1 MPTDRPRE
9 AFAMTDEAIRHD
21 LAEIVGPAGILTG
34 QDVSERFD
42 GWPPVTPIEARCIV
56 RPSSTAQVAAILRY
70 CNAKGVA
77 VVAQGGRTG
86 ISKGARS
93 TRNDVALSLE
103 RLNRVEAIDP
113 VGSTITVEAGV
124 PLRTVQEAADA
135 IDLFYPVDIG
145 ARGSATIGGTIAT
158 NAGGNRVIRFGMT
171 REQVLGIE
179 VVLADGT
186 VVSSMNRLI
195 KNNAGYDLKQ
205 LFIGS
210 EGTLGVI
217 TRAVLRLRP
226 KLGGTGTAFVG
237 VETFDRI
244 LALLRLLMSATGGML
259 TSFEVMWSDVVDT
272 VLSTGRH
279 QRPLSALH
287 NFYALIEVGATEAE
301 PLLEAAIGS
310 AFEGGIVSD
319 AVIAKSEAQAASLW
333 AIREDSPA
341 RAAALRPAIHFDIG
355 LPQSAMDSYV
365 DSVRARLRAEWSGA
379 KLLAFGHVG
388 DCNLH
393 LTIGVGDDDAATRHA
408 MDDIVYGLLRPLAGS
423 VTAEHGIG
431 LEKRAYLAVSR
442 TPEEIE
448 LMQRLKATLDPRQT
462 LNPGKVLELS
472 EIDR

>member
-1 MPTDRPRE
+1 
-9 AFAMTDEAIRHD
+9 MTEEAILRD
-21 LAEIVGPAGILTG
+21 LAGIVGQAGILTG
-34 QDVSERFD
+34 RDVSERFD

-56 RPSSTAQVAAILRY
+56 RPSSTTQVADVLRY
-70 CNAKGVA
+70 CNGARVA
-77 VVAQGGRTG
+77 VVPQGGRTG

-103 RLNRVEAIDP
+103 RLNRVEAIDS

-124 PLRTVQEAADA
+124 PLSTVQQAADA
-135 IDLFYPVDIG
+135 NDLFYPVDIG

-186 VVSSMNRLI
+186 VVSSMNRLL

-205 LFIGS
+205 IFIGS

-226 KLGGTGTAFVG
+226 KLGNTATAFVG
-237 VETFDRI
+237 VETFGDI
-244 LALLRLLMSATGGML
+244 LALLRLLMSATNGML
-259 TSFEVMWSDVVDT
+259 TSFEVMWSDFVDT
-272 VLSTGRH
+272 VLGSGRH
-279 QRPLSALH
+279 QRPLSAPH
-287 NFYALIEVGATEAE
+287 NFYALIEVAATEAE
-301 PLLEAAIGS
+301 ALLESAIGS
-310 AFEGGIVSD
+310 AFERGIVSD

-333 AIREDSPA
+333 AIREDAPA
-341 RAAALRPAIHFDIG
+341 RAAAMRPAIHFDIG
-355 LPQSAMDSYV
+355 LPQSAMHAYV
-365 DSVRARLRAEWSGA
+365 DSVHAKLRAQWSGA

-393 LTIGVGDDDAATRHA
+393 LTVSVGDDDATTRHA
-408 MDDIVYGLLRPLAGS
+408 VDEIVYGLLRPLAGS

-442 TPEEIE
+442 TPEEIA
-448 LMQRLKATLDPRQT
+448 LMRRLKATLDPRRI
-462 LNPGKVLELS
+462 LNPGKVLELP

>member
-1 MPTDRPRE
+1 
-9 AFAMTDEAIRHD
+9 MTDEAILQD
-21 LAEIVGPAGILTG
+21 LTGIVGPAGILKG
-34 QDVSERFD
+34 RDVSERFD

-56 RPSSTAQVAAILRY
+56 RPNSTAQVAAVLRY
-70 CNAKGVA
+70 CNAAGVA
-77 VVAQGGRTG
+77 VVPQGGRTG

-93 TRNDVALSLE
+93 TRHDVALSLE
-103 RLNRVEAIDP
+103 RLNRIEAIDS
-113 VGSTITVEAGV
+113 VGSTMTVEAGV
-124 PLRTVQEAADA
+124 PLSAVQQAADA

-186 VVSSMNRLI
+186 VVSSMNRLL

-226 KLGGTGTAFVG
+226 KLAGTATAFVG
-237 VETFDRI
+237 VETFEHI
-244 LALLRLLMSATGGML
+244 LALLRLLTSATSGML
-259 TSFEVMWSDVVDT
+259 TSFEVMWSDFIDT
-272 VLSTGRH
+272 VLAAGRH
-279 QRPLSALH
+279 QRPLSSPH
-287 NFYALIEVGATEAE
+287 HFYALIEVGATEAE

-310 AFEGGIVSD
+310 AFERGIVSD

-355 LPQSAMDSYV
+355 LPQSAMQAYV
-365 DSVRARLRAEWSGA
+365 ESVRAKLRARWLGS
-379 KLLAFGHVG
+379 KLLTFGHVG

-393 LTIGVGDDDAATRHA
+393 LTVGVGEDDAATRHA
-408 MDDIVYGLLRPLAGS
+408 VDEIVYGLLRPLGGS

-431 LEKRAYLAVSR
+431 LEKRAYLGVSR
-442 TPEEIE
+442 TAEEII
-448 LMQRLKATLDPRQT
+448 LMQRLKATLDPRRT
-462 LNPGKVLELS
+462 LNPGKVLAIQEL
-472 EIDR
+472 ER

>member
-1 MPTDRPRE
+1 
-9 AFAMTDEAIRHD
+9 MTEEIILRD
-21 LAEIVGPAGILTG
+21 LAGIVGQAGILTG
-34 QDVSERFD
+34 RDVSERFD

-56 RPSSTAQVAAILRY
+56 RPSSTAQVADVLRY
-70 CNAKGVA
+70 CNAARVA
-77 VVAQGGRTG
+77 VVPQGGRTG

-93 TRNDVALSLE
+93 TCNDVALSLE
-103 RLNRVEAIDP
+103 RLNRVEAIDA

-124 PLRTVQEAADA
+124 PLSTVQQAADA
-135 IDLFYPVDIG
+135 NDLFYPVDIG

-186 VVSSMNRLI
+186 VVSSMNRLL

-205 LFIGS
+205 IFIGS

-226 KLGGTGTAFVG
+226 KLGNTATAFVG
-237 VETFDRI
+237 VATFGDI
-244 LALLRLLMSATGGML
+244 LALLRLLMFATNGML
-259 TSFEVMWSDVVDT
+259 TSFEVMWSDFLDT
-272 VLSTGRH
+272 VLGSGRH
-279 QRPLSALH
+279 QRPLSAPH
-287 NFYALIEVGATEAE
+287 NFYALIEVAATEAE

-333 AIREDSPA
+333 AIREDAPA

-355 LPQSAMDSYV
+355 LPQSAMQAYV
-365 DSVRARLRAEWSGA
+365 DSVRTKLRAQWSGA

-393 LTIGVGDDDAATRHA
+393 LTVSVGDDDAATRHA
-408 MDDIVYGLLRPLAGS
+408 VDEIVYGLLRPLAGS

-442 TPEEIE
+442 TPEEIA
-448 LMQRLKATLDPRQT
+448 LMRRLKAALDPRRI
-462 LNPGKVLELS
+462 LNPGKVLELA

>member
-1 MPTDRPRE
+1 
-9 AFAMTDEAIRHD
+9 MTEETILRD
-21 LAEIVGPAGILTG
+21 LAGMVGQAGILTG
-34 QDVSERFD
+34 RDVSERFD

-56 RPSSTAQVAAILRY
+56 RPSSTAQVADVLRY
-70 CNAKGVA
+70 CNAARVA
-77 VVAQGGRTG
+77 VVPQGGRTG

-103 RLNRVEAIDP
+103 RLNRVEAIDS

-124 PLRTVQEAADA
+124 PLSTVQQAADA
-135 IDLFYPVDIG
+135 NDLFYPVDIG

-186 VVSSMNRLI
+186 VVSSMNRLL

-205 LFIGS
+205 IFIGS

-226 KLGGTGTAFVG
+226 KLGNTATAFVG
-237 VETFDRI
+237 VETFGDI
-244 LALLRLLMSATGGML
+244 LALLRLLMSATNGML
-259 TSFEVMWSDVVDT
+259 TSFEVMWSDFVDT
-272 VLSTGRH
+272 VLGSGRH
-279 QRPLSALH
+279 QRPLSAPH
-287 NFYALIEVGATEAE
+287 NFYALIEVAATEAE

-333 AIREDSPA
+333 AIREDAPA

-355 LPQSAMDSYV
+355 LPQLAMHAYV
-365 DSVRARLRAEWSGA
+365 DSVRAKLSAQWSGA

-393 LTIGVGDDDAATRHA
+393 LTVSVGDDDAATRHA
-408 MDDIVYGLLRPLAGS
+408 VDEIVYGLLRPLAGS

-442 TPEEIE
+442 TPEEIA
-448 LMQRLKATLDPRQT
+448 LMRRLKATLDPRRI
-462 LNPGKVLELS
+462 LNPGKVLELA

>member
-1 MPTDRPRE
+1 
-9 AFAMTDEAIRHD
+9 MTEETILRD
-21 LAEIVGPAGILTG
+21 LAGIVGQAGILTG
-34 QDVSERFD
+34 RDVSERFD

-56 RPSSTAQVAAILRY
+56 RPSSTAQVADVLRY
-70 CNAKGVA
+70 CNAARVA
-77 VVAQGGRTG
+77 VVPQGGRTG

-93 TRNDVALSLE
+93 TCNDVALSLE
-103 RLNRVEAIDP
+103 RLNRVEAIDS

-124 PLRTVQEAADA
+124 PLSTVQQAADA
-135 IDLFYPVDIG
+135 NDLFYPVDIG

-186 VVSSMNRLI
+186 VVSSMNRLL

-205 LFIGS
+205 IFIGS

-226 KLGGTGTAFVG
+226 KLGNTATAFVG
-237 VETFDRI
+237 VETFGDI
-244 LALLRLLMSATGGML
+244 LALLRLLMSTTNGML
-259 TSFEVMWSDVVDT
+259 TSFEVMWSDFVDT
-272 VLSTGRH
+272 VLGSGRH
-279 QRPLSALH
+279 QRPLSAPH
-287 NFYALIEVGATEAE
+287 NFYALIEVAATDAE

-333 AIREDSPA
+333 AIREDAPA

-355 LPQSAMDSYV
+355 LPQSAMQAYV
-365 DSVRARLRAEWSGA
+365 ASVRAKLRAQWSGA

-393 LTIGVGDDDAATRHA
+393 LTVSVGDDDAATRHA
-408 MDDIVYGLLRPLAGS
+408 VDEIVYGLLRPLAGS

-442 TPEEIE
+442 TPEEIA
-448 LMQRLKATLDPRQT
+448 LMRRLKATLDPRRI
-462 LNPGKVLELS
+462 LNPGKVLELA